1 MKRTLR
7 GNTPEKNKVSAENM
21 NNEQKQ
27 QLEKLKDMAKKYEG
41 KSENDILNDL
51 SQAVKKGKQD
61 GTLTDDKINSIA
73 STIAPMLNKEQQN
86 KLNMLMKTLKK

>member
-7 GNTPEKNKVSAENM
+7 GNASDKINTESL
-21 NNEQKQ
+21 NNEQKH
-27 QLEKLKDMAKKYEG
+27 QLDKLKGMAKKYEG
-41 KSENDILNDL
+41 KSEGEILMDL
-51 SQAVKKGKQD
+51 SQAVKRGKQD
-61 GTLTDDKINSIA
+61 GTLTDEKINNIA